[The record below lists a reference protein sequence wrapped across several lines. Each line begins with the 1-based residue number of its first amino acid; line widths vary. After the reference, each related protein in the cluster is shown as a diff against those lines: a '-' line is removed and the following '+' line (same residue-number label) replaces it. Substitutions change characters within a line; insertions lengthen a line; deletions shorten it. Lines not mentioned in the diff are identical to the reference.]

1 MKDESRWWDATEVAQ
16 KIAAGD
22 VTPSEVVEAA
32 IARIEEGEPHLNAVS
47 MRWFDHGRE
56 VAASAPSGLFGGVP
70 FLLKDLWVQYA
81 GMGRTDGNVALAA
94 TPPISTI
101 DSVLV
106 SRFKAAGLVTLGR
119 STSPEMGS
127 IPATES
133 AAHGDTRNPWD
144 TARSPGGSSGGAAA
158 AVAAGYVPI
167 AHASDG
173 GGSIRVPASWTG
185 LVGLKTSQGR
195 ITMQG
200 HGIESGLG
208 VDGCV
213 SHTVRDTARFLDAV
227 HGPGVG
233 DTIIAPA
240 PSHPYVHDVGR
251 DVGSLKV
258 GMLDTHPQG
267 SALHPDC
274 VAAVHNTMAALA
286 ELGHRTGESH
296 PDSFHD
302 TSLTSRFMAMWVA
315 GRRVG
320 LSNMGNA
327 IGRELT
333 EAEVEPQNW
342 AMAQQANDMTA
353 WEYADALAAVATY
366 RREMQQWWADG
377 WDILVTPTMAEPAPM
392 IGEMVAQPGQPLA
405 GVGRA
410 LELCPFTPP
419 FNTTGQPAISLP
431 LHRTAGGLPV
441 GVQLVAA
448 YGRED
453 LLIAVAS
460 QLEQAMPWVGIHPT
474 T

>member
-1 MKDESRWWDATEVAQ
+1 
-16 KIAAGD
+16 
-22 VTPSEVVEAA
+22 
-32 IARIEEGEPHLNAVS
+32 
-47 MRWFDHGRE
+47 
-56 VAASAPSGLFGGVP
+56 
-70 FLLKDLWVQYA
+70 
-81 GMGRTDGNVALAA
+81 
-94 TPPISTI
+94 
-101 DSVLV
+101 
-106 SRFKAAGLVTLGR
+106 
-119 STSPEMGS
+119 
-127 IPATES
+127 
-133 AAHGDTRNPWD
+133 
-144 TARSPGGSSGGAAA
+144 
-158 AVAAGYVPI
+158 
-167 AHASDG
+167 
-173 GGSIRVPASWTG
+173 
-185 LVGLKTSQGR
+185 
-195 ITMQG
+195 MQG

-240 PSHPYVHDVGR
+240 PSHPYADDLGR

-258 GMLDTHPQG
+258 GFLDTHPQG
-267 SALHPDC
+267 SKLHPEC
-274 VAAVHNTMAALA
+274 VAAVHNTIATLDA
-286 ELGHRTGESH
+286 LGHRTGESH

-302 TSLTSRFMAMWVA
+302 TSLTPRFMAMWVA
-315 GRRVG
+315 GRRLG

-327 IGRELT
+327 IGRELS

-342 AMAQQANDMTA
+342 AMAQQANEMTA

-366 RREMQQWWADG
+366 RRQMQQWWADG

-392 IGEMVAQPGQPLA
+392 IGEMVAQPGDPLA

-431 LHRTAGGLPV
+431 LHWTSDGLPV

-453 LLIAVAS
+453 LLIALAS
-460 QLEQAMPWVGIHPT
+460 QLEEAMPWVGLHPAAN
-474 T
+474 